1 MLSRDWTSPTGLLPT
16 AHSYLYIE
24 KYGMNVTLELLME
37 AVKELETVH
46 TLQVIK

>member
-1 MLSRDWTSPTGLLPT
+1 MLSRDWMSLQVYSPQHT
-16 AHSYLYIE
+16 AVYE
-24 KYGMNVTLELLME
+24 KYWMNVTLELLME